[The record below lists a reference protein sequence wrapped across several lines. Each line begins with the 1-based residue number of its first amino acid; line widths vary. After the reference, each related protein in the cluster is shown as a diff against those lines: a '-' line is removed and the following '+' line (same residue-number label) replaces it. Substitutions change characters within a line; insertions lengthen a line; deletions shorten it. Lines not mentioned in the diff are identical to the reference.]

1 MVYLLGV
8 GPGDPGLI
16 TVKAASVLREADII
30 FVPQSNFEGRSV
42 AENIIAPYA
51 QKSKISFVVV
61 PMTKDRGLIEKAY
74 ARVADIIESYEA
86 RGQMVAC
93 VTLGDSMFYSTA
105 HHIGARLQAR
115 SVPHEYLSG
124 IPSFVEA
131 ANRLGLCLAVG
142 RERTLTAPMPES
154 VEETAALAAANDSVV
169 FMKINKRLP
178 VLMEYVKQYQPMV
191 ARLVHRAGLHDER
204 IIDLVAAQAMPEGI
218 GYLSLAI
225 IRARAGEQ

>member
-8 GPGDPGLI
+8 GPGDPGLV

-51 QKSKISFVVV
+51 RKDKISYIVV
-61 PMTKDRGLIEKAY
+61 PMTRDRDSIEKTY

-105 HHIGARLQAR
+105 HHIGTRLLARG
-115 SVPHEYLSG
+115 VPHEYLSG

-131 ANRLGLCLAVG
+131 ANRLGFCLAVG
-142 RERTLTAPMPES
+142 RERTLASPMPES
-154 VEETAALAAANDSVV
+154 VEETAALATAHDTVV
-169 FMKINKRLP
+169 FMKVNKRLP
-178 VLMEYVKQYQPMV
+178 VLMEYVKQHQPMV
-191 ARLVHRAGLHDER
+191 AKLVHRAGLQDER
-204 IIDLVAAQAMPEGI
+204 IIDLVSAPAMPEGI

-225 IRARAGEQ
+225 VRSRTAAS